1 MRFLGSRAKKSQDA
15 QSQGLRTS
23 SQFLQEGFPTIPSPK
38 KLRLQ
43 SIGSDLEGTFT
54 NVSQVYR
61 QRATHLKSDEG
72 SGAKDEKEQRRE
84 CKAELP
90 ALSCGGCAPTLGPN
104 YTEEKVCSYSILPPI
119 GSSSPSSRTSRGS
132 RSSPRSPTR
141 FPTPS
146 TTSSG
151 AGSTRTRAMYVK

>member
-1 MRFLGSRAKKSQDA
+1 LRFLGSRAKKSQDA

-23 SQFLQEGFPTIPSPK
+23 SQFLQESFPTIPSPK

-43 SIGSDLEGTFT
+43 PIGSDLEGTFT

-84 CKAELP
+84 CKAEFTAPIVAAAALP
-90 ALSCGGCAPTLGPN
+90 RLSQ
-104 YTEEKVCSYSILPPI
+104 
-119 GSSSPSSRTSRGS
+119 
-132 RSSPRSPTR
+132 
-141 FPTPS
+141 
-146 TTSSG
+146 TTQKMG
-151 AGSTRTRAMYVK
+151 LLLLNPVTN